1 MSNGKEVAIKK
12 GQAPTSFMALAL
24 EKNVTPEQIEKM
36 MDLQFKWEASQAR
49 KAYFAAMAAFKE
61 NPPDIDKDKKVRIK
75 HKEGPGFTE
84 YKHATLANVT
94 SKISAALSK
103 HGLSVSWTTPQEGT
117 QIKVTCRIS
126 HVLGHHEETSLSA
139 GHDSSGSKNP
149 IQALGSTISYLERYT
164 VMALTG
170 LASREMDD
178 DAQATVEYISEK
190 QLSTIVDMI
199 NAKGVDEAKF
209 LGYMEAETLAKIEAK
224 DFNKAM
230 TALRAK
236 VAK

>member
-36 MDLQFKWEASQAR
+36 MALQERWEASQAR
-49 KAYFAAMAAFKE
+49 KAYSAAMAAFKE
-61 NPPDIDKDKKVRIK
+61 DPPEIDKDKQVRFKTDKGI
-75 HKEGPGFTE
+75 TE

-94 SKISAALSK
+94 EKISSALSK
-103 HGLSVSWTTPQEGT
+103 HGLSVGWFTSQENNMV
-117 QIKVTCRIS
+117 KVTCRIS

-139 GHDSSGSKNP
+139 GLDSSGGKNP
-149 IQALGSTISYLERYT
+149 IQALGSTVSYLERYT

-170 LASREMDD
+170 LASREMDND
-178 DAQATVEYISEK
+178 GAKGKEYITD
-190 QLSTIVDMI
+190 QQVSTITDMC
-199 NAKGVDEAKF
+199 NAKSVDLNKF
-209 LGYMEAETLAKIEAK
+209 LAYMEAESIDKIEAK

-230 TALRAK
+230 AALRAK